1 MITVTLREIIDS
13 IETMKS
19 LMNEPLPSRVAFQ
32 VAKLAQNMATEY
44 KYFEDTRLKLIQ
56 KYGEKDEN
64 GELLIDSNNQYKISS
79 DKAQEFSKE
88 IEDLMSSSI
97 ELVNSKINIDDL
109 TCDLTPNEM
118 INLMPFLEENNEEE
132 I

>member
-88 IEDLMSSSI
+88 IEDLMSSSV

>member
-1 MITVTLREIIDS
+1 MITVTLREIIDG

-44 KYFEDTRLKLIQ
+44 KCFEDTRLKLIQ
-56 KYGEKDEN
+56 EYGEKDEN

-79 DKAQEFSKE
+79 NRVQEFSKE
-88 IEDLMSSSI
+88 IEDLMSSNV
-97 ELVNSKINIDDL
+97 ELVNSQINIDDL
-109 TCDLTPNEM
+109 NCDLTPNEM